1 MIKLK
6 TEVNKSAIMKQ
17 LRKEATEMYDA
28 AYEGEYAIEQFLYG
42 AERLFNLLRLP
53 RVSGSLSI
61 EQLEKADMWYCLH
74 KNHVNKLYHL
84 AENSL
89 PPTLNEDKNNPSLWK
104 AGHWK
109 WYLDNY
115 R

>member
-1 MIKLK
+1 MRRPKILGRL
-6 TEVNKSAIMKQ
+6 N
-17 LRKEATEMYDA
+17 LRKYWQKPDTSNAFIAD
-28 AYEGEYAIEQFLYG
+28 
-42 AERLFNLLRLP
+42 
-53 RVSGSLSI
+53 VSGILSDEQI
-61 EQLEKADMWYCLH
+61 ERADMWYCLH

-84 AENSL
+84 ADNSF
-89 PPTLNEDKNNPSLWK
+89 PPTLIEDKNNPALWK

>member
-1 MIKLK
+1 MNWIKNLFHKK
-6 TEVNKSAIMKQ
+6 TKKQCAIF
-17 LRKEATEMYDA
+17 
-28 AYEGEYAIEQFLYG
+28 G
-42 AERLFNLLRLP
+42 
-53 RVSGSLSI
+53 VSGSLSI
-61 EQLEKADMWYCLH
+61 EQLERADMWYCLH

-84 AENSL
+84 AESSFS
-89 PPTLNEDKNNPSLWK
+89 PTLNEDKNNPTLWK

>member
-1 MIKLK
+1 VPLTDGGKRSKLKRLDMIKLK

-53 RVSGSLSI
+53 RVSKS
-61 EQLEKADMWYCLH
+61 A
-74 KNHVNKLYHL
+74 N
-84 AENSL
+84 AENKIKVDD
-89 PPTLNEDKNNPSLWK
+89 PNAPWNWK
-104 AGHWK
+104 K
-109 WYLDNY
+109 DNSEP
-115 R
+115 

>member
-1 MIKLK
+1 MNWIKNLFSK
-6 TEVNKSAIMKQ
+6 KEQKQCAISV
-17 LRKEATEMYDA
+17 
-28 AYEGEYAIEQFLYG
+28 
-42 AERLFNLLRLP
+42 
-53 RVSGSLSI
+53 VSGSLTVK
-61 EQLEKADMWYCLH
+61 QLEKADMWYCLH

-84 AENSL
+84 ADCSF
-89 PPTLNEDKNNPSLWK
+89 PPSLNEDKNNPTLWK

>member
-1 MIKLK
+1 MNIKK
-6 TEVNKSAIMKQ
+6 EDFEVFDIHSTNHGGAYKSLTGSRMYNDEMYQEA
-17 LRKEATEMYDA
+17 LRKAKNGD
-28 AYEGEYAIEQFLYG
+28 
-42 AERLFNLLRLP
+42 
-53 RVSGSLSI
+53 LSI
-61 EQLEKADMWYCLH
+61 EQLERADMWYCLH

-84 AENSL
+84 ADNSF
-89 PPTLNEDKNNPSLWK
+89 PPKLTEDKNNPALWK

>member
-53 RVSGSLSI
+53 RVSKSANTEKKIKVDDPNAPWNWKKDSSEL
-61 EQLEKADMWYCLH
+61 QLFANQGICLQNAVKAKIKDANGMI
-74 KNHVNKLYHL
+74 
-84 AENSL
+84 
-89 PPTLNEDKNNPSLWK
+89 
-104 AGHWK
+104 
-109 WYLDNY
+109 
-115 R
+115 

>member
-1 MIKLK
+1 MNWIKKLLSK
-6 TEVNKSAIMKQ
+6 KEKKQ
-17 LRKEATEMYDA
+17 CD
-28 AYEGEYAIEQFLYG
+28 ISF
-42 AERLFNLLRLP
+42 
-53 RVSGSLSI
+53 VSCSLSV
-61 EQLEKADMWYCLH
+61 EQLKRADMWYRSH

-84 AENSL
+84 ADKSF
-89 PPTLNEDKNNPSLWK
+89 PPSLNEDKKNPNLWK

>member
-53 RVSGSLSI
+53 RVSKSANSENKIRVNDPNAPWNWKKDRGEL
-61 EQLEKADMWYCLH
+61 QLFANGQVYEPCGLTH
-74 KNHVNKLYHL
+74 GQ
-84 AENSL
+84 S
-89 PPTLNEDKNNPSLWK
+89 NEVHSNNFK
-104 AGHWK
+104 IF
-109 WYLDNY
+109 
-115 R
+115 